1 MLEALWI
8 SHVHHQRS
16 VMIYN
21 FRGIFT
27 KTWRQTNYVTGWK
40 TLCEEGC
47 KCICMASCSA
57 NVFVWALV
65 GAKSA
70 GQILLEAQIA
80 IVGRQTLQSAYT
92 ADLGS
97 PPCLFNWTIILSS
110 VCLLIATLA
119 VSGLSL
125 FFNCVIIPN
134 NFLMTRCQIWCT
146 IELLRDPISKVLLE

>member
-1 MLEALWI
+1 M
-8 SHVHHQRS
+8 
-16 VMIYN
+16 
-21 FRGIFT
+21 
-27 KTWRQTNYVTGWK
+27 
-40 TLCEEGC
+40 
-47 KCICMASCSA
+47 
-57 NVFVWALV
+57 

-119 VSGLSL
+119 LSL
-125 FFNCVIIPN
+125 RIVVVF
-134 NFLMTRCQIWCT
+134 
-146 IELLRDPISKVLLE
+146 